1 MSVNYSSVI
10 PENNKASYGEY
21 DTVDFVMTFEN
32 QSLQMGSVRLE
43 GVVSVR
49 QSGQPLSELANQQ
62 LIIRYDNLVGMHA
75 LCESVQT
82 EILGEV
88 VENLTEY
95 PRMVKQYAAARNNAN
110 DMFNSS
116 HVCEMRTPAD
126 VLTTE
131 YLKGE
136 QVRAQI
142 TPPVRNDP
150 DFSVRLDNVLNSSSE
165 LLPYSKSGAVRLSL
179 NLARVNAFL
188 YGEDVSNDTSYSVS
202 DLRVVYRTVPTDSG
216 SKDPVVLKRRI
227 NIKQSIQSS
236 LANVQVKVPSTQVEA
251 FSSSFQVQSQEN
263 TAFYNNLTLEK
274 IPNLRQLTFL
284 FNDQTNA
291 NITYLLKSNSEVLEK
306 FVDAMG
312 DTKRNNLEVNNMID
326 NNGYGVGLR
335 MSGGTIDLTNQKFS
349 VQIDS
354 EISNN
359 VPLLMYMYFHT
370 RLEL

>member
-1 MSVNYSSVI
+1 M
-10 PENNKASYGEY
+10 
-21 DTVDFVMTFEN
+21 
-32 QSLQMGSVRLE
+32 
-43 GVVSVR
+43 
-49 QSGQPLSELANQQ
+49 
-62 LIIRYDNLVGMHA
+62 
-75 LCESVQT
+75 
-82 EILGEV
+82 
-88 VENLTEY
+88 
-95 PRMVKQYAAARNNAN
+95 
-110 DMFNSS
+110 
-116 HVCEMRTPAD
+116 
-126 VLTTE
+126 
-131 YLKGE
+131 
-136 QVRAQI
+136 
-142 TPPVRNDP
+142 
-150 DFSVRLDNVLNSSSE
+150 
-165 LLPYSKSGAVRLSL
+165 
-179 NLARVNAFL
+179 
-188 YGEDVSNDTSYSVS
+188 
-202 DLRVVYRTVPTDSG
+202 
-216 SKDPVVLKRRI
+216 
-227 NIKQSIQSS
+227 
-236 LANVQVKVPSTQVEA
+236 KVPSTQVEA